1 MARRKLSEEIQND
14 RENVK
19 PESFPDEVGKLADEW
34 GDLKDQIAALQERE
48 AEIKKRL
55 FTELQDNGGE
65 NITGSRFVVKYQSR
79 TTVTHD
85 DASIIGVLKNN
96 GHLEPI
102 EVVET
107 LNFDK
112 VQDLIYTGK
121 MKLETIK
128 DFIGEKKSE
137 FPVVKRLKGGV

>member
-14 RENVK
+14 RENIQ
-19 PESFPDEVGKLADEW
+19 PTGFPDEVSALADKW
-34 GDLKDQIAALQERE
+34 GDLKDQIASLQAIEAEVKQKLFAALQE
-48 AEIKKRL
+48 
-55 FTELQDNGGE
+55 NGGE

-79 TTVTHD
+79 TVVTHD
-85 DASIIGVLKNN
+85 DAAIIEVLKKN

-128 DFIGEKKSE
+128 DYIGEKKSE

>member
-1 MARRKLSEEIQND
+1 MARRMLSEEIKND
-14 RENVK
+14 RENVQ
-19 PESFPDEVGKLADEW
+19 PEGFPTEFGKLVDEW
-34 GDLKDQIAALQERE
+34 GDLKDQIAALQARE
-48 AEIKKRL
+48 AELKQKL
-55 FTELQDNGGE
+55 FAQLQENGGE
-65 NITGSRFVVKYQSR
+65 NITGSRFVVKYQAR
-79 TTVTHD
+79 TVVTHD
-85 DASIIGVLKNN
+85 DAAIIEVLKKN

-112 VQDLIYTGK
+112 VQDLVYTGK
-121 MKLETIK
+121 MKLDTIK

>member
-1 MARRKLSEEIQND
+1 MARRKLSEEIAQD
-14 RENVK
+14 RENVQS
-19 PESFPDEVGKLADEW
+19 EDFPDTFGRLVDEW

-48 AEIKKRL
+48 AKLKQQL
-55 FTELQDNGGE
+55 LGQLQENGGE
-65 NITGSRFVVKYQSR
+65 AITGSRFVVKYQTR
-79 TTVTHD
+79 TVATHD
-85 DASIIGVLKNN
+85 DESIIAVLKKN

-102 EVVET
+102 EVREV

-121 MKLETIK
+121 MKLDTIAP
-128 DFIGEKKSE
+128 FIGEKKSE